1 MGLQPRGLPLG
12 VSLGEPYREGTL
24 ALAPG
29 DALVVYSD
37 GLLDARPDVMLDPPA
52 ISARLAGAQSA
63 QAMVDRLITM
73 AALTGPPPDDLTVV
87 VLRCRE
93 PA

>member
-1 MGLQPRGLPLG
+1 
-12 VSLGEPYREGTL
+12 V

-37 GLLDARPDVMLDPPA
+37 GLLDARPDLAPDPTA
-52 ISARLAGAQSA
+52 LAARLDGAPSA
-63 QAMVDRLITM
+63 LAIVERLVALAEGGPA
-73 AALTGPPPDDLTVV
+73 AALPDDLTVV

-93 PA
+93 DA